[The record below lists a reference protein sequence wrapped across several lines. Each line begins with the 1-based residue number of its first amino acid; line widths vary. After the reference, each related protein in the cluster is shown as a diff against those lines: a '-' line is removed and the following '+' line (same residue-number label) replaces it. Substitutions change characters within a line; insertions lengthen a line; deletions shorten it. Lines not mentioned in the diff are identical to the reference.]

1 MAGFFERFQY
11 IAIEGTIGV
20 GKTSLAKKLALY
32 LNAQPIL
39 ENTKENPFLEDFYLA
54 QTKSALS
61 VQLFFLFQRLDQLQ
75 ALSLKEN
82 QGKRVITDY
91 IFEKNDVFAHVAL
104 SVQEQS
110 LYEKV
115 YKNISVAM
123 LPKPD
128 LVIWLQADPVTLMTR
143 IHKRAIPMERRI
155 SESYLESLSQG
166 YAQLF
171 QNYHSA
177 PVFVINTQ
185 MFNPLDNED
194 HFLLLLEKIDDF
206 RGSRGYFNPQM

>member
-1 MAGFFERFQY
+1 MSGFFERFQY

-20 GKTSLAKKLALY
+20 GKTSLAQKLSLY
-32 LNAQPIL
+32 LNAQPVL
-39 ENTKENPFLEDFYLA
+39 ENAKENPFLEDFYLA
-54 QTKSALS
+54 QGKSALS
-61 VQLFFLFQRLDQLQ
+61 AQLFFLYQRLDQLQ
-75 ALSLKEN
+75 ELSLNLN
-82 QGKRVITDY
+82 QGKRVVTDY

-104 SVQEQS
+104 NAREQS
-110 LYEKV
+110 LYERV
-115 YKNISVAM
+115 CQNISVAM

-171 QNYHSA
+171 QNYHNA

-185 MFNPLDNED
+185 MFNPLDNEE
-194 HFLLLLEKIDDF
+194 HFSLLIERIDDF